1 LVVVEREEKAKVTF
15 YIDKALLKE
24 FRAAVVQVYGG
35 YSWGAYS
42 EAIEAAIRLWI
53 DQTKS
58 DQEVKDIKGIKHKS
72 KIYRVFNQVMRYLL
86 ENYYEEL
93 KPGDKIPLVH
103 LQEAIRAVRGIHPTT
118 IMRWIEAFHRQGF
131 IRPVG
136 PSTWEL
142 VG

>member
-1 LVVVEREEKAKVTF
+1 LVVVEGEKKVKATF
-15 YIDKALLKE
+15 YVDKALLEE
-24 FRAAVVQVYGG
+24 FRSAVVQAYQG

-42 EAIEAAIRLWI
+42 EAIEAAIRLWLA
-53 DQTKS
+53 QTKS
-58 DQEVKDIKGIKHKS
+58 DQEVKDIRGIKHKS
-72 KIYRVFNQVMRYLL
+72 KVYRVFNQVIRYLL

-93 KPGDKIPLVH
+93 KPGDRIPLVH
-103 LQEAIRAVRGIHPTT
+103 LQEAISAVRGIHPNT
-118 IMRWIEAFHRQGF
+118 IRRWIEAFHRQGF